1 MSKTSSVPRNRVSRF
16 ARLGG
21 LAGGIAG
28 GMIAEGVRQLSRG
41 NLPSPSDLVLT
52 PANAHRVAEQ
62 LATLRGAAMKLGQLL
77 SMDSGALLPPELTAI
92 LGRLRAD
99 ARPMP
104 MSQLVGVLGSSWGS
118 DWEKGFRRFS
128 FTPLAAASIGQVH
141 SAVTKDGRRLALK
154 VQYPGIRESID
165 SDVDNVATLLRVTR
179 LLPRELELAPLLEE
193 AKHQL
198 HQEADYLKEADHL
211 KRFGLLLAD
220 APAFLLPA
228 VDEEH
233 TRADILAMTHLEGE
247 SAEALV
253 GADQP
258 TRDRVATLLLELVF
272 RELFEFGLIQT
283 DPNFANFLYH
293 RESAQLGLL
302 DFGATRSLSDAVTHG
317 YRRLL
322 VAALREDRQAMAESA
337 QGMGYFREAI
347 HADQREA
354 VIDLFLQVTEPARF
368 QGHYDFGSSDL
379 PLRIRDAGLA
389 LSFEQ
394 GYWHTPPAD
403 VLFIHRKLAGL
414 YLLAA
419 RLRARV
425 DVRSILERFVTT

>member
-1 MSKTSSVPRNRVSRF
+1 MSKTSSVPRSRISRF
-16 ARLGG
+16 AHFGG
-21 LAGGIAG
+21 IASGIAG

-41 NLPSPSDLVLT
+41 NLPSPADLVLT
-52 PANAHRVAEQ
+52 PANARRVAQQ
-62 LATLRGAAMKLGQLL
+62 LANLRGAAMKLGQLL
-77 SMDSGALLPPELTAI
+77 SMDSGALLPPELAEI
-92 LGRLRAD
+92 LARLRAD
-99 ARPMP
+99 AKPMP
-104 MSQLVGVLGSSWGS
+104 MSELVGALGQAWGR

-141 SAVTKDGRRLALK
+141 AAVTADGRRLALK

-179 LLPRELELAPLLEE
+179 LLPRELEISPLLEE
-193 AKHQL
+193 AKRQL
-198 HQEADYLKEADHL
+198 HQEADYLQEAEHL
-211 KRFGLLLAD
+211 QRFGRLLAD
-220 APAFLLPA
+220 TPAFLLPA
-228 VDEEH
+228 VDWEY
-233 TRADILAMTHLEGE
+233 TRADVLAMTHLDGQCVET
-247 SAEALV
+247 LV

-258 TRDRVATLLLELVF
+258 TRDRVAALLLELVF

-283 DPNFANFLYH
+283 DPNFANFLYC
-293 RESAQLGLL
+293 RDSARLGLL
-302 DFGATRSLSDAVTHG
+302 DFGATRGLSAGVTDG
-317 YRRLL
+317 YRNLL
-322 VAALREDRQAMAESA
+322 AAAAREDRQAMAGSA
-337 QGMGYFREAI
+337 REIGYFREEI

-368 QGHYDFGSSDL
+368 RGRYDFGSSDL
-379 PLRIRDAGLA
+379 PQRIRDAGLA
-389 LSFEQ
+389 LSFER

-425 DVRSILERFVTT
+425 DVNSILQRFVSL